1 MIKLSET
8 LPNITTNLVYECE
21 VLFMKKRVIVSSLM
35 ALILSASI
43 ISCSA
48 QKASTTNST
57 TSSEPAVEL
66 NISAA
71 ASLKEAMGDI
81 EAEYKKV
88 KPNVTLSVN
97 FGASGSLQQQIEQGA
112 PCDIFISAGQSQME
126 ALDSESLLL
135 ENTKKDLVKN
145 DLVMVGPKN
154 TTLTGLSDLTTD
166 KVKKIAV
173 GEPKS
178 VPAGQYADEVFQN
191 LGIKDKISP
200 KLVFAKDVKE
210 VLAWSISGNADVGFV
225 YKSDALS
232 SGDAKIIATIPED
245 EHSPITYP
253 IGVIKASK
261 NQDAAKAFEDFLYTD
276 TCKNIFE
283 KYGYGIA

>member
-1 MIKLSET
+1 
-8 LPNITTNLVYECE
+8 
-21 VLFMKKRVIVSSLM
+21 MKKKIVFSTLITLMLSVLIIGCGSQKDASS
-35 ALILSASI
+35 S
-43 ISCSA
+43 
-48 QKASTTNST
+48 QKENTTTKATES
-57 TSSEPAVEL
+57 PVEL

-71 ASLKEAMGDI
+71 ASLKEAMTDI
-81 EAEYKKV
+81 QAEFKKV
-88 KPNVTLSVN
+88 KPNVTLTVN

-112 PCDIFISAGQSQME
+112 PCDIFISAGQSQMK
-126 ALDSESLLL
+126 ALGDKSLLL

-145 DLVMVGPKN
+145 DLVLVGPKD
-154 TTLTGLSDLTTD
+154 TTLTGVSDLTST

-178 VPAGQYADEVFQN
+178 VPAGMYADEVFTKLN
-191 LGIKDKISP
+191 IKDAVTS

-210 VLAWSISGNADVGFV
+210 VLAWSTSGNAEVGFV

-232 SGDAKIIATIPED
+232 SKDVKIIETIAED
-245 EHSPITYP
+245 KHSPITYP

-261 NQDAAKAFEDFLYTD
+261 NPDISKAFEDFLFTD
-276 TCKNIFE
+276 TCKEIFE